1 MSSIVYA
8 VKEGPRPGC
17 YLSKEKALE
26 ANPGCEVV
34 EFDSYKKARR
44 AYVIS
49 SLSNLLS
56 QILSLSSCCKLSQ
69 QQLWE
74 EIMTESDNL
83 QARNPQMG
91 VRIRT

>member
-44 AYVIS
+44 AVRLIS
-49 SLSNLLS
+49 SLSLKSLF
-56 QILSLSSCCKLSQ
+56 QISLSLRAVKLSTTTA
-69 QQLWE
+69 LGGDHDRE
-74 EIMTESDNL
+74 
-83 QARNPQMG
+83 
-91 VRIRT
+91 

>member
-26 ANPGCEVV
+26 ANPGGEVV

-44 AYVIS
+44 AVRLIS
-49 SLSNLLS
+49 SLSLKSLF
-56 QILSLSSCCKLSQ
+56 QISLSLRAVKLSTTTA
-69 QQLWE
+69 LGGDHDRE
-74 EIMTESDNL
+74 
-83 QARNPQMG
+83 
-91 VRIRT
+91 